1 MYKNEKQPIYIQIA
15 VASAMIF
22 FGVTV
27 FRNILTSGL
36 MVLFA
41 VFLLKDAYE
50 MIVSEYIVTDEA
62 IELHVGQ
69 KIKWAI
75 KWSEL
80 DMVTRTKKNPRWV
93 ILSDGSEFRTIK
105 HNVTNFENLIRQV
118 IYKGAVNKNMKIHES
133 INQYLDIELK
143 LDDIGR
149 IQKKSRN
156 MLLGND
162 AGSSEE

>member
-105 HNVTNFENLIRQV
+105 HNVTSFENLIRQV